1 MAKIA
6 GEGLTFDDV
15 LLIPQRSGVASRK
28 DVDTSAQLTPK
39 IKLAIPIISANM
51 DTVTE
56 YQTAAAM
63 AQQGGLGIIHRF
75 MSVDQQVGQV
85 IKVKRLE
92 GLIIKNPYTIGPN
105 LTLAEARD
113 LMDRYDTSV
122 LVVDR
127 HRRLLGILTF
137 RDLRFERDFKKTVSQ
152 AMTKGKK
159 LVTGS
164 PAIDI
169 ERAEALLHR
178 HRIEKLPLVDRQ
190 GRLVGLITSKDLIK
204 RIKFP
209 TATKD
214 EQGRLRV
221 GAAIGVKEGFLER
234 AKALIEAEVD
244 VLVVD
249 IAHGHSE
256 LAIETVK
263 AVKKRFPKME
273 VIAGNVSTAQGV
285 RDLQAVGA
293 DAVKVGVGPGSVCTT
308 RIVAGS
314 GYPQLSAVVNCARA
328 AKVPLIADGGIRYP
342 GDIAK
347 ALAAGAQT
355 VMIGNLLAG
364 TEESP
369 GSLITKDGRR
379 YKLYRGMAGVGA
391 NLSKKDS
398 EGSDVED
405 QLLLDEMTPEGVDAL
420 VPYRGTVK
428 EVLRQ
433 LVGGLR
439 SGMSYS
445 GAHNVKELQQKA
457 QFVRLTPAGITESH
471 AHDVKEL

>member
-1 MAKIA
+1 MSKIL

-28 DVDTSAQLTPK
+28 DVDTSSPLTPK
-39 IKLAIPIISANM
+39 IKLAVPIISSNM

-56 YQTAAAM
+56 APMAAAM

-75 MSVDQQVGQV
+75 MSIEDQVSQVL
-85 IKVKRLE
+85 KVKRLE

-105 LTLAEARD
+105 LTLAEAREI
-113 LMDRYDTSV
+113 MDRYDTSV

-164 PAIDI
+164 PTINI
-169 ERAEALLHR
+169 ERAEALLHK

-273 VIAGNVSTAQGV
+273 VIAGNVATAQGV

-314 GYPQLSAVVNCARA
+314 GYPQLSAVMNCARA

-391 NLSKKDS
+391 NLAKKDA
-398 EGSDVED
+398 EGNEVED
-405 QLLLDEMTPEGVDAL
+405 QLLLDEMTPEGIDAL

-445 GAHNVKELQQKA
+445 GARHIKQLQQKA
-457 QFVRLTPAGITESH
+457 QFIRLTGAGITESRS
-471 AHDVKEL
+471 HDVKEL

>member
-1 MAKIA
+1 MPKII

-15 LLIPQRSGVASRK
+15 LLVPQRSGVASRK
-28 DVDTSAQLTPK
+28 DVDTGSPLTPK
-39 IKLAIPIISANM
+39 IRLATPIVSSNM

-56 YQTAAAM
+56 AEMAAAM

-75 MSVDQQVGQV
+75 MSIDQQVSQV
-85 IKVKRLE
+85 ARVKRLE
-92 GLIIKNPYTIGPN
+92 GLVIKNPYTISPEIP
-105 LTLAEARD
+105 LSEARE
-113 LMDRYDTSV
+113 LMDRYDTS
-122 LVVDR
+122 LMVVDKK
-127 HRRLLGILTF
+127 RRLIGILTH
-137 RDLRFERDFKKTVSQ
+137 RDLRFETDFKKKVSQ
-152 AMTKGKK
+152 AMTKKSK

-164 PAIDI
+164 PHIEI
-169 ERAEALLHR
+169 ERAQDLLHR
-178 HRIEKLPLVDRQ
+178 HRIEKLPLVNRQ
-190 GRLVGLITSKDLIK
+190 GQLVGLITSKDLIK

-214 EQGRLRV
+214 SQGRLMV

-263 AVKKRFPKME
+263 RVKQRFPKIE
-273 VIAGNVSTAQGV
+273 VIAGNVATTQGV
-285 RDLQAVGA
+285 RDLQAAGA
-293 DAVKVGVGPGSVCTT
+293 DAIKVGVGPGSVCTT

-314 GYPQLSAVVNCARA
+314 GYPQLSAIMECAKA
-328 AKVPLIADGGIRYP
+328 AKVPLIADGGIRFP

-347 ALAAGAQT
+347 ALAVGAQT

-364 TEESP
+364 TDEAP
-369 GSLITKDGRR
+369 GSVITRDGKRF
-379 YKLYRGMAGVGA
+379 KLYRGMAGVGA
-391 NLSKKDS
+391 NLSRKDA
-398 EGSDVED
+398 EGQNIED
-405 QLLLDEMTPEGVDAL
+405 QLLLDEITAEGVDAL
-420 VPYRGTVK
+420 VPYRGSVK
-428 EVLRQ
+428 DVLRP

-445 GAHNVKELQQKA
+445 GAQTIKELQQKA
-457 QFVRLTPAGITESH
+457 QLIRLTPAGITESH

>member
-1 MAKIA
+1 MSKII

-15 LLIPQRSGVASRK
+15 LLVPQRSGVASRK
-28 DVDTSAQLTPK
+28 DVDTSAPLTPK

-56 YQTAAAM
+56 APMAAAM

-75 MSVDQQVGQV
+75 TSVEDQV
-85 IKVKRLE
+85 IQVARVKRLE
-92 GLIIKNPYTIGPN
+92 GLLIKNPYTTGPN
-105 LTLAEARD
+105 ISLADAKE
-113 LMDRYDTSV
+113 LMDRYDTS
-122 LVVDR
+122 LLIVDR
-127 HRRLLGILTF
+127 DGKLLGILTF
-137 RDLRFERDFKKTVSQ
+137 RDLRFERDFKKPVWR

-159 LVTGS
+159 LVTGN
-164 PAIDI
+164 PGITLVK
-169 ERAEALLHR
+169 AEALLHK

-190 GRLVGLITSKDLIK
+190 GILVGLVTSKDLIK

-221 GAAIGVKEGFLER
+221 GAAIGVKAGFLER

-273 VIAGNVSTAQGV
+273 VIGGNVTTPEGV
-285 RDLQAVGA
+285 RDLQAAGA

-314 GYPQLSAVVNCARA
+314 GYPQLSAIKECVKA

-342 GDIAK
+342 GDLAK

-355 VMIGNLLAG
+355 VMVGNLLAG
-364 TEESP
+364 TDESP
-369 GSLITKDGRR
+369 GSMLIKDGRR

-391 NLSKKDS
+391 NLDKKDS
-398 EGSDVED
+398 DGTGIED

-445 GAHNVKELQQKA
+445 GARNLKELQQKA
-457 QFVRLTPAGITESH
+457 QFVRITAAGIKESH
-471 AHDVKEL
+471 PHDVREL

>member
-1 MAKIA
+1 MPIIT
-6 GEGLTFDDV
+6 EGLTFDDV
-15 LLIPQRSGVASRK
+15 LLIPQRSEVSSRK
-28 DVDTSAQLTPK
+28 DVDTSTPLTPK
-39 IKLAIPIISANM
+39 IKLAIPIVSANM

-56 YQTAAAM
+56 APMAAAM

-75 MSVDQQVGQV
+75 MSIEDQVSQVL
-85 IKVKRLE
+85 KVKRLE
-92 GLIIKNPYTIGPN
+92 GLIIKNPYTIGPHI
-105 LTLAEARD
+105 TLAEAREI
-113 LMDRYDTSV
+113 MDRYGTSV

-127 HRRLLGILTF
+127 RRKLLGILTA
-137 RDLRFERDFKKTVSQ
+137 RDLRFEHNFKKPVFQ

-159 LVTGS
+159 LITGS
-164 PAIDI
+164 PAITI
-169 ERAEALLHR
+169 ERAEALLHK

-204 RIKFP
+204 RTKFP
-209 TATKD
+209 AATKD

-244 VLVVD
+244 LLVVD

-256 LAIETVK
+256 LAIEAVK
-263 AVKKRFPKME
+263 AVKKRFPKIE
-273 VIAGNVSTAQGV
+273 VMAGNVATPEGV
-285 RDLQAVGA
+285 RDLQTAGA

-314 GYPQLSAVVNCARA
+314 GYPQLSAIMNCARA
-328 AKVPLIADGGIRYP
+328 AKVPLVADGGIRYP

-364 TEESP
+364 TDESP

-391 NLSKKDS
+391 NLAKKDA
-398 EGSDVED
+398 EGNEVED
-405 QLLLDEMTPEGVDAL
+405 QLLLDEMTPEGIDAL
-420 VPYRGTVK
+420 VPYRGTIK

-445 GAHNVKELQQKA
+445 GARNIKELQRKA
-457 QFVRLTPAGITESH
+457 RFVRLTPAGIAESH